1 MRGMRNWGI
10 GGLGALFAILGA
22 VVALAIVVGSDL
34 PAAARSVSFP
44 PPNANNQTVRVD
56 PKVFD
61 AALATLVAGGQT
73 IGGPGTFADLVN
85 SGDPV
90 YQVLTGPAPN
100 VCITVRAL
108 PPSVSG
114 FSGNVRVSVA
124 GASSVDIEVGKTR
137 TACYGAPTEIR
148 LECQQLSC
156 AAVWRV
162 DEQ

>member
-22 VVALAIVVGSDL
+22 VVAVAIVVGSDL
-34 PAAARSVSFP
+34 PAAARGISFP
-44 PPNANNQTVRVD
+44 PPNANNQAVRVD

-85 SGDPV
+85 NGDPV
-90 YQVLTGPAPN
+90 YQVATGPAPN

-108 PPSVSG
+108 APSVSG

-124 GASSVDIEVGKTR
+124 GAPNVDIEVGKTR

-148 LECQQLSC
+148 LSCDQLSC
-156 AAVWRV
+156 AAVWRI